1 MAGKKDQSVV
11 AVIDGLTKTQ
21 AANISSDILKAKN
34 KHAPEARGTAAIGN
48 RFDIKKNLVSGYE
61 NIKKL
66 SSRSDTGGKKK

>member
-34 KHAPEARGTAAIGN
+34 KHAPEARG
-48 RFDIKKNLVSGYE
+48 Y
-61 NIKKL
+61 
-66 SSRSDTGGKKK
+66 

>member
-34 KHAPEARGTAAIGN
+34 KHAP
-48 RFDIKKNLVSGYE
+48 
-61 NIKKL
+61 
-66 SSRSDTGGKKK
+66 